1 MSRLESVAAFVVT
14 VVIVAAAVGAV
25 SWNGSSPP
33 PYTETTTTTTETIP
47 CSTAN
52 STQTSGGSRIQL
64 PNFGPLLSNL
74 SAISVVENI
83 YTSFGNFGLTQNLL
97 VLNRSITDSRPVYLV
112 NVTVDEEASNV
123 SMVGSNGFTTTTTT
137 AANQT
142 QMGSVLGLAASN
154 GSMISVEGL
163 SGESDITSQLTASPL
178 GYFENFVSI
187 DSTTSGHPLHL
198 INSTVVT
205 IGSNRMIVAN
215 FELPSYVVFQLQE
228 GCGSEPPTLST
239 VATIANETI
248 QAGKVPGTD
257 LTLITLIS
265 ESLVFQSNSTSPSGN
280 ETASIVAKVTS
291 FTAH

>member
-163 SGESDITSQLTASPL
+163 SGESDLTSQLTASPL
-178 GYFENFVSI
+178 GYFENFISI

-198 INSTVVT
+198 VNSTVVT

-215 FELPSYVVFQLQE
+215 FEPPTYVLFQLQE

-265 ESLVFQSNSTSPSGN
+265 ESFVFQSNSTSPSGI
-280 ETASIVAKVTS
+280 EGASIIAKVTS
-291 FTAH
+291 FTAN

>member
-163 SGESDITSQLTASPL
+163 SGESDLTSQLTASPL
-178 GYFENFVSI
+178 GYFENFISI
-187 DSTTSGHPLHL
+187 DSITSGHPLHL

-215 FELPSYVVFQLQE
+215 FEPPTYVLFQLQE